1 LEIIVLV
8 SRCINWS
15 QSEGAVA
22 PHIGNNVF
30 IGSAKI
36 IGDVTIGDNVI
47 IAPNTNVIKDIGDKL
62 YSCVGNHAKIIKK
75 Y

>member
-1 LEIIVLV
+1 
-8 SRCINWS
+8 
-15 QSEGAVA
+15 VA

-30 IGSAKI
+30 IGSGAKI

-47 IAPNTNVIKDIGDKL
+47 IAPNTNVIKDIGDNCT
-62 YSCVGNHAKIIKK
+62 CVGNHAKIIKK